1 MAIDEQYEQDD
12 GKQSSQMISERMD
25 NLQDS
30 YNTILLR
37 LDPTPTLM
45 EIRRLLLRKTEYI
58 SSTETWVQPKL
69 NVYIR
74 DKEGNVQIKKV
85 AIRPM
90 LEEEGVEELL
100 LELRARMSV
109 DKVLSKLTD
118 DRIKMIVRGCG
129 EQTLEFIFFNNKKYN
144 INESDFNKIARIIYH
159 NVDIFLRR
167 AIGGTEN
174 ELLNKSLT
182 HREVMTRNT
191 KDSDNQDKGQDRGF
205 FGFGGKR

>member
-1 MAIDEQYEQDD
+1 MEDYNEDD
-12 GKQSSQMISERMD
+12 GGKQSQMISERMD

-45 EIRRLLLRKTEYI
+45 EIRRLLLRKTEFI
-58 SSTETWVQPKL
+58 PDKETWVQPKVKVL
-69 NVYIR
+69 YK
-74 DKEGNVQIKKV
+74 DKDGNVQTKLV
-85 AIRPM
+85 TIRPM
-90 LEEEGVEELL
+90 LDEEGVEELL

-129 EQTLEFIFFNNKKYN
+129 EQTLEFIFFNNKKYH
-144 INESDFNKIARIIYH
+144 ISESDFNKIARIIYH

-191 KDSDNQDKGQDRGF
+191 KDSDSQEKNQQGGF
-205 FGFGGKR
+205 FGFGGRK

>member
-1 MAIDEQYEQDD
+1 MEEQYEDD
-12 GKQSSQMISERMD
+12 NNTKQSQMISERMD

-58 SSTETWVQPKL
+58 STTESWVAPKV
-69 NVYIR
+69 NVKTV
-74 DKEGNVQIKKV
+74 DKETGIVTYKKAPIK
-85 AIRPM
+85 PM
-90 LEEEGVEELL
+90 LDEEGVEELL
-100 LELRARMSV
+100 LMLRARMSV

-118 DRIKMIVRGCG
+118 DRIKMIVRGVG
-129 EQTLEFIFFNNKKYN
+129 ERTIEFIYYTNKKYN
-144 INESDFNKIARIIYH
+144 INESDFDGILWIIVH

-182 HREVMTRNT
+182 HREIMTKNT
-191 KDSDNQDKGQDRGF
+191 KDGDNNEKSQGGGF
-205 FGFGGKR
+205 LGFGGRK